1 VQEWGGDA
9 GSLGQPSGLGAIAV
23 PGIRPT
29 AAGATNLTAGS
40 RRGVVNRLTGR
51 LGATPAAAGR
61 LGIAPATRS
70 VSEWSMVAPLVCGPG
85 CPAARLGGRR
95 LER

>member
-1 VQEWGGDA
+1 VQEWGGYA
-9 GSLGQPSGLGAIAV
+9 RSLGQPSGLGAITV

-29 AAGATNLTAGS
+29 TAGATNSTAGS
-40 RRGVVNRLTGR
+40 RLGVINRLTRR

-61 LGIAPATRS
+61 LGIAPTRGP
-70 VSEWSMVAPLVCGPG
+70 VIEWSMVAPLVCGPG
-85 CPAARLGGRR
+85 RPAARLGGRR